1 MEFNTRTRRLVRG
14 AGSGIPLQTGV
25 DAAVGSDGLV
35 YAVEAGDCV
44 AGPGRIRIFRPDLT
58 EVRIIL
64 VGICAADADI
74 VRLLPNS

>member
-1 MEFNTRTRRLVRG
+1 
-14 AGSGIPLQTGV
+14 
-25 DAAVGSDGLV
+25 
-35 YAVEAGDCV
+35 VEAGDCV